1 MHLEVLLTCVACV
14 ALVLLYRRDAAIQ
27 KRQRGRF
34 FAECLNLFQSYRVEQ
49 DGRAYPHLRGKYRDR
64 TVTVEAIIDHLAW
77 RKLPVLWVQV
87 TVLQPTRYRGV
98 LDLLARPTGA
108 EYFSHAYNLD
118 HHLDVP
124 ADWPQEALLCCDDP
138 DAVVPLETLS
148 PYLAQLGDPKFKELV
163 VTPKGVRLV
172 WRVDQASRAHYA
184 SFREIKFETASIGAE
199 LARHVLDTALAIAD
213 TVSVDEP
220 QRKVA

>member
-1 MHLEVLLTCVACV
+1 MHLEVLLTCVAGV

-27 KRQRGRF
+27 KRQRGLF

-49 DGRAYPHLRGKYRDR
+49 DGRAYPQLRGKYRDR
-64 TVTVEAIIDHLAW
+64 TVTVEPIVDHLAW

-87 TVLQPTRYRGV
+87 TVLQSTRYRGV
-98 LDLLARPTGA
+98 LDFLARPTGA
-108 EYFSHAYNLD
+108 EYFSHAYNLA
-118 HHLDVP
+118 HHMHLP
-124 ADWPQEALLCCDDP
+124 SDWPQEALLCCDDP
-138 DAVVPLETLS
+138 ESAVPLETLS
-148 PYLAQLGDPKFKELV
+148 PFLTELGDPKFKELV
-163 VTPKGVRLV
+163 VTPNGVRLM

-184 SFREIKFETASIGAE
+184 SFREIKFETVSIDAE

-213 TVSVDEP
+213 TVSLDEP